1 MTTATKEEI
10 AELAALT
17 KAAKVGVL
25 TTVDSS
31 GHLVS
36 RPMGMQEIEFDGDL
50 WFFTQHPSPKT
61 DDIAG
66 NAEVNVSFE
75 SGKGWVSI
83 AGTATLEHDP
93 AKIDELWTSSVS
105 AWFPEGREDPTL
117 ALLKVTAHS
126 AEYWATHDPKV
137 VVLFKVAKAA
147 VTGGTPDVG
156 ENKSFEL

>member
-1 MTTATKEEI
+1 MMTTATKEEI

-66 NAEVNVSFE
+66 NPEVNVSFE

-83 AGTATLEHDP
+83 AGTAQRSTNSGRRP
-93 AKIDELWTSSVS
+93 SRPGFPRAAKTQHSRSS
-105 AWFPEGREDPTL
+105 R
-117 ALLKVTAHS
+117 
-126 AEYWATHDPKV
+126 
-137 VVLFKVAKAA
+137 
-147 VTGGTPDVG
+147 
-156 ENKSFEL
+156 